1 MIEPRVS
8 LHPSPFPLL
17 LTRWLPLTVL
27 LLALLVR
34 GGALLATPD
43 ALRSDP
49 DGYRRLAENLVAHG
63 TYGTQPSS
71 PLPLGDKKHASPLP
85 LGDEKHLSPLP
96 LGEGQGEGVPT
107 AYRPPLYPLL
117 LAGCVALGDYGRP
130 AIGVLHVALGVAT
143 VSLVLVLGRQRGLGR
158 RAAALAAL
166 LVACDPILLMWST
179 QVMTETLAVFLATAG
194 LVALTW
200 AATGARA
207 SRPQIPKRAGRP
219 RSDSLPAAA
228 MLAGATLALGAL
240 CRPTLLLWTIVAG
253 VVLCVRNSRGYNLV
267 GCVERTVCCR
277 SWCVSRTLRLRLRQ
291 PLAFALGVLLVL
303 SPWAIRNQFQ
313 FGRPIV
319 TTTHGGYTL
328 LLANNPEF
336 YHWLRDGRWG
346 SVWQGERF
354 NADWD
359 RRRPRDEVAAD
370 RMAYDEAWQ
379 TIRREPATFAY
390 SCLVRLG
397 RFWSPLPHRVTA
409 DESPLH
415 QWSRWAVAMWYTT
428 EFFFAALG
436 LAWCLQRGEGPRD
449 SKSEIR
455 NPKSEILAPPSA
467 LRPPPWL
474 WGLLLVLCLSAV
486 HTVYWSDMRMRAP
499 LMPVVALAAAA
510 GVCRRKSN
518 ETTQDQNE
526 PD

>member
-1 MIEPRVS
+1 MVVA
-8 LHPSPFPLL
+8 
-17 LTRWLPLTVL
+17 VL

-43 ALRSDP
+43 ALRSDT

-63 TYGTQPSS
+63 TFGTQPSS
-71 PLPLGDKKHASPLP
+71 PLPP
-85 LGDEKHLSPLP
+85 
-96 LGEGQGEGVPT
+96 GEGQGEGLPT

-117 LAGCVALGDYGRP
+117 LAGCVALGDYGRV

-143 VSLVLVLGRQRGLGR
+143 VWLVLVLGRQWGLGR

-179 QVMTETLAVFLATAG
+179 QIMTETLAVFLATAG
-194 LVALTW
+194 SVMLAWPGHRLTVQDDVPLLGTSSAAQPTYDKHCLFQAVAH
-200 AATGARA
+200 A
-207 SRPQIPKRAGRP
+207 
-219 RSDSLPAAA
+219 
-228 MLAGATLALGAL
+228 LAGATLALGAL
-240 CRPTLLLWTIVAG
+240 CRPTLLLWTIAAG
-253 VVLCVRNSRGYNLV
+253 VVLCVPA
-267 GCVERTVCCR
+267 
-277 SWCVSRTLRLRLRQ
+277 RTLRLRLS
-291 PLAFALGVLLVL
+291 LAFALGVLLVL

-359 RRRPRDEVAAD
+359 QRRPHNEVAAD
-370 RMAYDEAWQ
+370 RLAYDEAWQ

-409 DESPLH
+409 DESPLRRF
-415 QWSRWAVAMWYTT
+415 SRWTVAVWYMA

-436 LAWCLQRGEGPRD
+436 LAWCLRRGDWSVVSGQWSVA

-467 LRPPPWL
+467 FRPPPCL

-486 HTVYWSDMRMRAP
+486 HAVYWSDMRMRA
-499 LMPVVALAAAA
+499 
-510 GVCRRKSN
+510 R
-518 ETTQDQNE
+518 
-526 PD
+526 

>member
-1 MIEPRVS
+1 
-8 LHPSPFPLL
+8 
-17 LTRWLPLTVL
+17 
-27 LLALLVR
+27 
-34 GGALLATPD
+34 
-43 ALRSDP
+43 
-49 DGYRRLAENLVAHG
+49 
-63 TYGTQPSS
+63 
-71 PLPLGDKKHASPLP
+71 
-85 LGDEKHLSPLP
+85 
-96 LGEGQGEGVPT
+96 VPT

-117 LAGCVALGDYGRP
+117 LAGCVALGDYGR
-130 AIGVLHVALGVAT
+130 AAVGVLHVALGLAT
-143 VSLVLVLGRQRGLGR
+143 VWLMLVLGRQWRLGR

-179 QVMTETLAVFLATAG
+179 QVMTETLAVFLVTAG
-194 LVALTW
+194 LVVLSSRHTPCAVRTR
-200 AATGARA
+200 AKTADGAR
-207 SRPQIPKRAGRP
+207 SV
-219 RSDSLPAAA
+219 PATLAA
-228 MLAGATLALGAL
+228 LAGTALALGAL
-240 CRPTLLLWTIVAG
+240 CRPTLLLWTIAAG
-253 VVLCVRNSRGYNLV
+253 VVLCVRNSRVYNLV
-267 GCVERTVCCR
+267 GCVERTVCCW

-291 PLAFALGVLLVL
+291 PLAFALGVLLVV

-328 LLANNPEF
+328 LLGNNLEF

-354 NADWD
+354 NAAWD
-359 RRRPRDEVAAD
+359 QRRPRDEVAAD
-370 RMAYDEAWQ
+370 RMAYGEAWQ

-409 DESPLH
+409 DESPLRRL
-415 QWSRWAVAMWYTT
+415 SRWAVAVWYVA

-436 LAWCLQRGEGPRD
+436 LAWCFRRGEWSVVSGQWSVA
-449 SKSEIR
+449 SKSQIP
-455 NPKSEILAPPSA
+455 NPKSQIVPPPSA

-510 GVCRRKSN
+510 GLCCRARHV
-518 ETTQDQNE
+518 
-526 PD
+526 